1 VLIKVE
7 NDETMNPT
15 AYEEPAEI
23 EEYYDQAFDK
33 RLKIWKENAQK
44 LWNYKDQK
52 VDYYI
57 HRYQRKKA
65 VMH

>member
-1 VLIKVE
+1 MKSLQKLKNIMIKHLI
-7 NDETMNPT
+7 
-15 AYEEPAEI
+15 
-23 EEYYDQAFDK
+23 K